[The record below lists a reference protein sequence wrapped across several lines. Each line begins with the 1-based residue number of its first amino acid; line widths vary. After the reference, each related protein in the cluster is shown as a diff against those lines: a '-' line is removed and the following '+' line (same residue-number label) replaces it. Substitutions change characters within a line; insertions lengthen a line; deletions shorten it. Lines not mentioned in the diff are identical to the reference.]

1 LIPEVDVPDAHV
13 FPDSIGSAVDPRGVG
28 ARRWWALG
36 ALVLAGLMVGLDSTI
51 LSVALPTLARSL
63 HASESDLEWFSSG
76 YLLVLAAAMLPL
88 GLLGDR
94 FGRKKVLLASFVLFA
109 VGSAACAASP
119 SAGAF
124 IAARLLLG
132 IAGAG
137 LVVMGFATLPVMFS
151 EAERPR
157 AVGIMAAAT
166 FVSLPLGPILGG
178 WLLTHAWWGWV
189 FLINVPVAVVALIA
203 TVALVPASRAQK
215 RPGMD
220 PVGVALSIVGLV
232 ALIYGLIQAGQ
243 HGWSNAGALLEMVGG
258 VAVLVG
264 FFFWEGRLRR
274 NPEGQ
279 PLLDLALFRSRSYTW
294 GVILSAIAIFAM
306 FGVLFTTPQ
315 YFQGV
320 LGTSPMSSGLRLLPM
335 IGGLVLAAVP
345 ADRIARLVGA
355 KIAVAVGFAILGAG
369 LLLGTRTGVGSG
381 SFFIAAWMAMAGLGM
396 GLALATS
403 MSAALSKLS
412 AERSGVGAASLQA
425 INKLGGPLG
434 TAVLGSVLSTA
445 YLAHLALA
453 GLPAAAATAARQ
465 SIFGAVTV
473 AQKIHLPALLA
484 SAHTAFVNGMD
495 LALLVSGA
503 IALAGLA
510 LTLAFLPRTSTAK
523 KTDRPPA
530 KAVARGLQG
539 DAESGLGRA

>member
-1 LIPEVDVPDAHV
+1 LIAEVDVPDALV
-13 FPDSIGSAVDPRGVG
+13 VADSIGSAVDPRGVG

-94 FGRKKVLLASFVLFA
+94 FGRKKVLLVSLVLFA

-119 SAGAF
+119 SAGTF

-132 IAGAG
+132 VAGAG

-243 HGWSNAGALLEMVGG
+243 HGWSNGGAVLEMVCG
-258 VAVLVG
+258 VVVLVG
-264 FFFWEGRLRR
+264 FFSWEGRLRR
-274 NPEGQ
+274 SPQGQ

-306 FGVLFTTPQ
+306 FGVLFTMPQ

-320 LGTSPMSSGLRLLPM
+320 LGASPMSSGLRLLPM

-345 ADRIARLVGA
+345 ADRIAHLVGA
-355 KIAVAVGFAILGAG
+355 KIAVAVGFAIVAAG
-369 LLLGTRTGVGSG
+369 LLTGTRTSVGS
-381 SFFIAAWMAMAGLGM
+381 SALFIAAWMAAVGFGM

-412 AERSGVGAASLQA
+412 AERAGVGAAALQA

-434 TAVLGSVLSTA
+434 TAVLGSLLSTA
-445 YLAHLALA
+445 YLSHVALA
-453 GLPAAAATAARQ
+453 GLPTSAATAARQ
-465 SIFGAVTV
+465 SIFGAAAV
-473 AQKIHLPALLA
+473 AQQLHSPALLA
-484 SAHTAFVNGMD
+484 SAHNAFVDGMD

-510 LTLAFLPRTSTAK
+510 LTLVFLPQTRTAN
-523 KTDRPPA
+523 KTDQLPA
-530 KAVARGLQG
+530 KTVRPVSRGSG
-539 DAESGLGRA
+539 VSGLGRV

>member
-1 LIPEVDVPDAHV
+1 MTVHAD
-13 FPDSIGSAVDPRGVG
+13 DPRGVG
-28 ARRWWALG
+28 ARRWWALV

-94 FGRKKVLLASFVLFA
+94 YGRKNVLLASFFLFA

-119 SAGAF
+119 SSGAF
-124 IAARLLLG
+124 IAARLFLG
-132 IAGAG
+132 VAGAG
-137 LVVMGFATLPVMFS
+137 LIVMGFATLPVLFS
-151 EAERPR
+151 EGERPR

-189 FLINVPVAVVALIA
+189 FLINVPVAVIGLIA
-203 TVALVPASRAQK
+203 TFALVPASRAQK

-220 PVGVALSIVGLV
+220 PVGVGLSIVGLV
-232 ALIYGLIQAGQ
+232 ALIYGLIQAGE
-243 HGWSNAGALLEMVGG
+243 HGWSSTGALAEMVGG

-274 NPEGQ
+274 RPGGQ

-294 GVILSAIAIFAM
+294 GVLLSSIAIFAM
-306 FGVLFTTPQ
+306 FGVLFTMPQ

-320 LGTSPMSSGLRLLPM
+320 LGTSPMGSGVRLLPM

-345 ADRIARLVGA
+345 ADRIASLVGT
-355 KIAVAVGFAILGAG
+355 KISVAVGFAILAAG
-369 LLLGTRTGVGSG
+369 LLIGTGTSVGS
-381 SFFIAAWMAMAGLGM
+381 SALFIAAWMALVGFGM

-403 MSAALSKLS
+403 MSAALAKLS
-412 AERSGVGAASLQA
+412 KERAGVGAAALQA

-434 TAVLGSVLSTA
+434 TAVLGSLLSTA

-453 GLPAAAATAARQ
+453 GLPAAAAAAARQ
-465 SIFGAVTV
+465 SIFGAVAV
-473 AQKIHLPALLA
+473 AQKIHSPALLA

-503 IALAGLA
+503 IALVGLA
-510 LTLAFLPRTSTAK
+510 LTVAFLPNATTAK
-523 KTDRPPA
+523 TTDQPPA
-530 KAVARGLQG
+530 KAAVRRLQG
-539 DAESGLGRA
+539 KRETGLGRA